1 MTDKTLPKL
10 TSMAAPTEAD
20 LKAFEA
26 LSDEEQRAML
36 VAEIEKGLKGT
47 PQKSSAADVI
57 RRGMA
62 RHGLKD
68 G

>member
-10 TSMAAPTEAD
+10 SSIAAPSEAD

-26 LSDEEQRAML
+26 LSDEEQRELL
-36 VAEIEKGLKGT
+36 VAEIEKGLTGT
-47 PQKSSAADVI
+47 PQKSSAADVV